1 MYEYKATVKR
11 IIDGDTLVLDIDLGF
26 YMFMNETKIRLY
38 GLDTPEMNSEDPLL
52 RLQAIM
58 ATRYLFDNL
67 QVGEKVVIKTV
78 LDKREKYGRLLAT
91 IIKKDGLNINEGL
104 IQNKLAIS
112 YHNLTREEQIQKH
125 YENQQYLIDKGF
137 IIL

>member
-11 IIDGDTLVLDIDLGF
+11 IIDGDSLILDIDLGF

-52 RLQAIM
+52 RLQAVL

-67 QVGEKVVIKTV
+67 QIGEKVIIKTV

-91 IIKKDGLNINEGL
+91 IITKDGLNINEGL
-104 IQNKLAIS
+104 IQNKLAVS

-125 YENQQYLIDKGF
+125 LENQEYLINKGF

>member
-11 IIDGDTLVLDIDLGF
+11 IIDGDSLVLDIDLGF

-38 GLDTPEMNSEDPLL
+38 GLDTPEMTSEDPLL
-52 RLQAIM
+52 RLQAVL

-67 QVGEKVVIKTV
+67 QVGEKVTIKTV

-91 IIKKDGLNINEGL
+91 VFTNDGLNINEGL
-104 IQNKLAIS
+104 IQNKLAVS
-112 YHNLTREEQIQKH
+112 YHNLTRDEQIQKH
-125 YENQQYLIDKGF
+125 YENQEYLINKGF

>member
-11 IIDGDTLVLDIDLGF
+11 IIDGDSIVLDIDLGF

-67 QVGEKVVIKTV
+67 NIGEKVTIKTV

-91 IIKKDGLNINEGL
+91 IITNDGLNINEGL
-104 IQNKLAIS
+104 IQNKLAVS
-112 YHNLTREEQIQKH
+112 YHNLTRDEQIQKH
-125 YENQQYLIDKGF
+125 YENQEYLINKGF

>member
-11 IIDGDTLVLDIDLGF
+11 IIDGDSLILDIDLGF

-38 GLDTPEMNSEDPLL
+38 GLDTPEMTSEDPLL

-67 QVGEKVVIKTV
+67 KVGEKVIIKTV

-91 IIKKDGLNINEGL
+91 IITKDGLNINEGL

-125 YENQQYLIDKGF
+125 YENQQYLINKGF

>member
-11 IIDGDTLVLDIDLGF
+11 VIDGDSLVLDIDLGF

-38 GLDTPEMNSEDPLL
+38 GLDTPEMNSDDPLL
-52 RLQAIM
+52 RLQAVL
-58 ATRYLFDNL
+58 ATRYLYDNL
-67 QVGEKVVIKTV
+67 PVGSKVTIKTV

-91 IIKKDGLNINEGL
+91 ITTQDGFNVNDGLLE
-104 IQNKLAIS
+104 NKLAIN
-112 YHNLTREEQIQKH
+112 YKNLTRDEQIAKH
-125 YENQQYLIDKGF
+125 YENQQYLVERGF

>member
-11 IIDGDTLVLDIDLGF
+11 IIDGDSIVLDIDLGF

-58 ATRYLFDNL
+58 ATRYLYDNL
-67 QVGEKVVIKTV
+67 QIGEKVTIKTV

-91 IIKKDGLNINEGL
+91 ITTKDGLNINEGL
-104 IQNKLAIS
+104 IQNKLAVS
-112 YHNLTREEQIQKH
+112 YHNLTRDEQIQKH
-125 YENQQYLIDKGF
+125 YENQEYLINKGF

>member
-11 IIDGDTLVLDIDLGF
+11 VIDGDSVVLDIDLGF

-52 RLQAIM
+52 RLQAVL
-58 ATRYLFDNL
+58 ATRYLYDNL
-67 QVGEKVVIKTV
+67 PVGSKVTIKTI

-91 IIKKDGLNINEGL
+91 IITQDGFNVNDGLLE
-104 IQNKLAIS
+104 NKLAIN
-112 YHNLTREEQIQKH
+112 YKNLTRDEQIAKH
-125 YENQQYLIDKGF
+125 YENQQYLVERGF

>member
-11 IIDGDTLVLDIDLGF
+11 IIDGDSLVLDIDLGF

-52 RLQAIM
+52 RLQAII
-58 ATRYLFDNL
+58 AIRYLYDNL
-67 QVGEKVVIKTV
+67 QVGEKVTIKTV

-91 IIKKDGLNINEGL
+91 VFTKEGLNINEGL
-104 IQNKLAIS
+104 IQNKLAVS
-112 YHNLTREEQIQKH
+112 YHNLTRDEQIQKH
-125 YENQQYLIDKGF
+125 YENQEYLINKGF

>member
-11 IIDGDTLVLDIDLGF
+11 IIDGDSLILDIDLGF

-38 GLDTPEMNSEDPLL
+38 GLDTPEMTSEDPLL

-67 QVGEKVVIKTV
+67 KVGDKVTIKTV

-91 IIKKDGLNINEGL
+91 IITKDGLNINEGL
-104 IQNKLAIS
+104 IQNKLAVS

-125 YENQQYLIDKGF
+125 YENQEYLINKGF

>member
-1 MYEYKATVKR
+1 MYEYKAIVKR
-11 IIDGDTLVLDIDLGF
+11 IIDGDSLVLDIDLGF

-38 GLDTPEMNSEDPLL
+38 GLDTPEMNSDDPLI
-52 RLQAIM
+52 RLQAVL

-67 QVGEKVVIKTV
+67 SIGDNITIKTV

-91 IIKKDGLNINEGL
+91 VFTKDGLNINEGL
-104 IQNKLAIS
+104 IKNKLAIE

-125 YENQQYLIDKGF
+125 YENQEYLINKGF

>member
-11 IIDGDTLVLDIDLGF
+11 IIDGDSLVLDIDLGF

-137 IIL
+137 IIP

>member
-11 IIDGDTLVLDIDLGF
+11 VIDGDSLVLDIDLGF

-52 RLQAIM
+52 RLQAVL
-58 ATRYLFDNL
+58 ATRYLYDNL
-67 QVGEKVVIKTV
+67 PVGSKVTIKTV

-91 IIKKDGLNINEGL
+91 ITTQDGFNINDGLLE
-104 IQNKLAIS
+104 NKLAIN
-112 YHNLTREEQIQKH
+112 YKNLTRDEQIAKH
-125 YENQQYLIDKGF
+125 YENQQYLIQRGF
-137 IIL
+137 IIP

>member
-11 IIDGDTLVLDIDLGF
+11 IIDGDSLVLDIDLGF

-58 ATRYLFDNL
+58 ATRYLYDNL
-67 QVGEKVVIKTV
+67 QVGEKVTIKTV

-91 IIKKDGLNINEGL
+91 VFTKEGLNINEGL
-104 IQNKLAIS
+104 IQNKLAVP

-125 YENQQYLIDKGF
+125 YENQEYLINKGF

>member
-11 IIDGDTLVLDIDLGF
+11 IIDGDSLVLDIDLGF

-38 GLDTPEMNSEDPLL
+38 GLDTPEMASEDPLL

-67 QVGEKVVIKTV
+67 KIGEKVTIKTV

-91 IIKKDGLNINEGL
+91 MFTNDGLNINEGL
-104 IQNKLAIS
+104 IQNKLAVS
-112 YHNLTREEQIQKH
+112 YHNLTRDEQIQKH
-125 YENQQYLIDKGF
+125 YENQDYLINKGF

>member
-11 IIDGDTLVLDIDLGF
+11 IIDGDSLILDIDLGF

-38 GLDTPEMNSEDPLL
+38 GLDTPEMASEDPLL
-52 RLQAIM
+52 RLQAVL

-67 QVGEKVVIKTV
+67 QIGEKVIIKTV

-91 IIKKDGLNINEGL
+91 VFTKDGLNINEGL
-104 IQNKLAIS
+104 VQNKLAVS
-112 YHNLTREEQIQKH
+112 YHNLTRDEQIQKH
-125 YENQQYLIDKGF
+125 YENQQYLINKGF

>member
-11 IIDGDTLVLDIDLGF
+11 VIDGDSLVLDIDLGF

-52 RLQAIM
+52 RLQAVL
-58 ATRYLFDNL
+58 ATRYLYDNL
-67 QVGEKVVIKTV
+67 PVGSKVTIKTI

-91 IIKKDGLNINEGL
+91 IITQDGFNVNDGLLE
-104 IQNKLAIS
+104 NKLAIN
-112 YHNLTREEQIQKH
+112 YKNLTRDEQIAKH
-125 YENQQYLIDKGF
+125 YENQQYLVERGF

>member
-11 IIDGDTLVLDIDLGF
+11 IIDGDSLVLDIDLGF

-38 GLDTPEMNSEDPLL
+38 GLDTPEMTSEDPLL

-67 QVGEKVVIKTV
+67 NIGEKVIIKTV

-91 IIKKDGLNINEGL
+91 IITKEGLNINEGL
-104 IQNKLAIS
+104 IQNKLAVT

-125 YENQQYLIDKGF
+125 YENQEYLINKGF

>member
-11 IIDGDTLVLDIDLGF
+11 IIDGDSLVLDIDLGF

-38 GLDTPEMNSEDPLL
+38 GLDTPKMNSEDPLL

-104 IQNKLAIS
+104 IQNKFAIS

-125 YENQQYLIDKGF
+125 YENQQYLINKGF

>member
-11 IIDGDTLVLDIDLGF
+11 IIDGDSLILDIDLGF

-38 GLDTPEMNSEDPLL
+38 GLDTPEMASEDPLL
-52 RLQAIM
+52 RLQAVL

-67 QVGEKVVIKTV
+67 QVGEKVIIKTV

-91 IIKKDGLNINEGL
+91 IITKEGLNINEGL
-104 IQNKLAIS
+104 IQNKLAVS

-125 YENQQYLIDKGF
+125 YENQEYLINKGF

>member
-11 IIDGDTLVLDIDLGF
+11 IIDGDSLVLDIDLGF

-38 GLDTPEMNSEDPLL
+38 GLDTPEMASEDPLL

-67 QVGEKVVIKTV
+67 KIGDKVTIKTV

-91 IIKKDGLNINEGL
+91 IITNDGLNINEGL
-104 IQNKLAIS
+104 IQNKLAVS
-112 YHNLTREEQIQKH
+112 YHNLTRDEQIQKH
-125 YENQQYLIDKGF
+125 YENQDYLINKGF

>member
-11 IIDGDTLVLDIDLGF
+11 IIDGDSLILDIDLGF

-38 GLDTPEMNSEDPLL
+38 GLDTPEMTSEDPLL

-67 QVGEKVVIKTV
+67 KVGEKVIIKTV

-91 IIKKDGLNINEGL
+91 IITKDGLNINEGL

-125 YENQQYLIDKGF
+125 YENQEYLINKGF

>member
-11 IIDGDTLVLDIDLGF
+11 IIDGDSLVLDIDLGF

-58 ATRYLFDNL
+58 ATRYLYDNL
-67 QVGEKVVIKTV
+67 QVGEKVTIKTV

-91 IIKKDGLNINEGL
+91 VFTKEGLNINEGL
-104 IQNKLAIS
+104 IQNKLAVS
-112 YHNLTREEQIQKH
+112 YHNLTRDEQIQKH
-125 YENQQYLIDKGF
+125 YENQEYLINKGL

>member
-11 IIDGDTLVLDIDLGF
+11 IIGGDSVVLDIDLGF

-38 GLDTPEMNSEDPLL
+38 GLDTPEMNSKDPLL
-52 RLQAIM
+52 RLQAVL
-58 ATRYLFDNL
+58 ATRYLYDNL
-67 QVGEKVVIKTV
+67 PIGSKVKIKTV

-91 IIKKDGLNINEGL
+91 IITQDGFNLNDGLLE
-104 IQNKLAIS
+104 NKLAIN
-112 YHNLTREEQIQKH
+112 YKNLTRDEQIAKH
-125 YENQQYLIDKGF
+125 YENQQYLIEKGF

>member
-11 IIDGDTLVLDIDLGF
+11 IIDGDSLVLDIDLGF

-38 GLDTPEMNSEDPLL
+38 GLDTPEMTSEDPLL
-52 RLQAIM
+52 RLQAVL

-67 QVGEKVVIKTV
+67 QVGEKVTIKTV

-91 IIKKDGLNINEGL
+91 IITKEGLNINEGL
-104 IQNKLAIS
+104 IQNKLAVS
-112 YHNLTREEQIQKH
+112 YHNLTRDEQIQKH
-125 YENQQYLIDKGF
+125 YENQEYLINKGF

>member
-11 IIDGDTLVLDIDLGF
+11 IIDGDSIVLDIDLGF

-38 GLDTPEMNSEDPLL
+38 GLDTPEMTSEDPLL

-58 ATRYLFDNL
+58 ATRYLYDNL
-67 QVGEKVVIKTV
+67 QVGEKVTIKTV

-91 IIKKDGLNINEGL
+91 IITNDGLNINDGL
-104 IQNKLAIS
+104 IQNKLAVS

-125 YENQQYLIDKGF
+125 YENQQYLINKGF

>member
-11 IIDGDTLVLDIDLGF
+11 IIDGDSLILDIDLGF

-38 GLDTPEMNSEDPLL
+38 GLDTPEMTSEDPLL
-52 RLQAIM
+52 RLQAVL

-67 QVGEKVVIKTV
+67 QVGDKVIIKTV

-91 IIKKDGLNINEGL
+91 IITKDGLNINEGL
-104 IQNKLAIS
+104 IQNKLAVS

-125 YENQQYLIDKGF
+125 YENQQYLINKGF

>member
-11 IIDGDTLVLDIDLGF
+11 IIDGDSVVLDIDLGF

-52 RLQAIM
+52 RLQAVL
-58 ATRYLFDNL
+58 ATRYLYDNL
-67 QVGEKVVIKTV
+67 PVGSKVTIKTI

-91 IIKKDGLNINEGL
+91 IITQDGFNLNDGLLE
-104 IQNKLAIS
+104 NKLAIN
-112 YHNLTREEQIQKH
+112 YKNLTRDEQIAKH
-125 YENQQYLIDKGF
+125 YENQQYLIEKGF